1 VTEEER
7 NDKAKE
13 ALEHMQQAALQMI
26 AAARAVL
33 DIAEEMV
40 KDPAPLL
47 AAAAATAEAAAH
59 AGAHI
64 ADPSSRAGDH
74 SAGHEAHDEP
84 RVQHIRVS

>member
-1 VTEEER
+1 MTEEER
-7 NDKAKE
+7 NAKAKE

-47 AAAAATAEAAAH
+47 AAAAATAEAAA
-59 AGAHI
+59 ATGARI
-64 ADPSSRAGDH
+64 MDPSRVPAADEH
-74 SAGHEAHDEP
+74 PPEP

>member
-1 VTEEER
+1 MTEEER
-7 NDKAKE
+7 NEKAKV

-47 AAAAATAEAAAH
+47 AAAAATAEAAATTGARIMDPNRTPAEGGG
-59 AGAHI
+59 AG
-64 ADPSSRAGDH
+64 PMP
-74 SAGHEAHDEP
+74 EP

>member
-1 VTEEER
+1 MTEEER
-7 NDKAKE
+7 NEKAKL

-47 AAAAATAEAAAH
+47 AAVADTAEAAAT
-59 AGAHI
+59 AGARI
-64 ADPSSRAGDH
+64 VDPNRSSESGDMPTP
-74 SAGHEAHDEP
+74 EP

>member
-1 VTEEER
+1 
-7 NDKAKE
+7 
-13 ALEHMQQAALQMI
+13 MQQAALQMI

-40 KDPAPLL
+40 KDPAPML

-59 AGAHI
+59 AGARM
-64 ADPSSRAGDH
+64 ADPSSRTNADGDEAGVRP
-74 SAGHEAHDEP
+74 EP

>member
-1 VTEEER
+1 MTDQER
-7 NDKAKE
+7 GEKAKE
-13 ALEHMQQAALQMI
+13 AVEHLQEAALQMI

-47 AAAAATAEAAAH
+47 AAAAATAEAAAKT
-59 AGAHI
+59 GARI
-64 ADPSSRAGDH
+64 ADPSAGAREHDH
-74 SAGHEAHDEP
+74 DDPASEP

>member
-1 VTEEER
+1 MTDDER
-7 NDKAKE
+7 NEKAKQ

-40 KDPAPLL
+40 KDPAPLI
-47 AAAAATAEAAAH
+47 AAAAATAEAATA
-59 AGAHI
+59 AGARL
-64 ADPSSRAGDH
+64 ADP
-74 SAGHEAHDEP
+74 AGHANGADQGPMPEP

>member
-1 VTEEER
+1 MTEEER
-7 NDKAKE
+7 NEKARI

-40 KDPAPLL
+40 KDPAPLI
-47 AAAAATAEAAAH
+47 AAAAATAEAATA
-59 AGAHI
+59 AGARL
-64 ADPSSRAGDH
+64 ADPGRHANGSADH
-74 SAGHEAHDEP
+74 GPPSEP

>member
-7 NDKAKE
+7 NEKARV

-40 KDPAPLL
+40 KDPAPLI
-47 AAAAATAEAAAH
+47 AAAAATAEAAA
-59 AGAHI
+59 ATGARI
-64 ADPSSRAGDH
+64 VDPTRGADGGGPAP
-74 SAGHEAHDEP
+74 EP

>member
-1 VTEEER
+1 MTEDER
-7 NDKAKE
+7 NEKAKE

-40 KDPAPLL
+40 KDPAPLI
-47 AAAAATAEAAAH
+47 AAAAATAEAATA
-59 AGAHI
+59 AGARL
-64 ADPSSRAGDH
+64 ADPTGR
-74 SAGHEAHDEP
+74 GHDGESGPTSEP

>member
-7 NDKAKE
+7 NEKAKE

-47 AAAAATAEAAAH
+47 AAAAATAEAAA
-59 AGAHI
+59 ATGARI
-64 ADPSSRAGDH
+64 VDPNRSADDH
-74 SAGHEAHDEP
+74 GGMPAPEP

>member
-7 NDKAKE
+7 NEKAKV

-40 KDPAPLL
+40 KDPAPLI
-47 AAAAATAEAAAH
+47 AAVAATAEAAATT
-59 AGAHI
+59 GARFVDPNRAPA
-64 ADPSSRAGDH
+64 ADGDG
-74 SAGHEAHDEP
+74 AAPMPEP

>member
-7 NDKAKE
+7 NVKAKE
-13 ALEHMQQAALQMI
+13 ALEHMQAAALQMI

-33 DIAEEMV
+33 DLAEEMV

-47 AAAAATAEAAAH
+47 AAAAATAEAAAKT
-59 AGAHI
+59 GARI
-64 ADPSSRAGDH
+64 VDPSGAAPAAPATDS
-74 SAGHEAHDEP
+74 EP

>member
-1 VTEEER
+1 VTDER
-7 NDKAKE
+7 SEKAAE
-13 ALEHMQQAALQMI
+13 ALEHMQAAALQMI

-47 AAAAATAEAAAH
+47 AAAAATAEAAVKT
-59 AGAHI
+59 GARI
-64 ADPSSRAGDH
+64 VDPSSAPPGEP
-74 SAGHEAHDEP
+74 APAPEP

>member
-7 NDKAKE
+7 NEKAKE

-40 KDPAPLL
+40 KDPGPLL
-47 AAAAATAEAAAH
+47 AAVADTAEAAAT
-59 AGAHI
+59 AGARI
-64 ADPSSRAGDH
+64 VDPNRVPAADDH
-74 SAGHEAHDEP
+74 VPEP

>member
-1 VTEEER
+1 
-7 NDKAKE
+7 
-13 ALEHMQQAALQMI
+13 MQQAALQMI

-47 AAAAATAEAAAH
+47 AAAAATAEAAA
-59 AGAHI
+59 ATGARI
-64 ADPSSRAGDH
+64 VDPSRVPAAD
-74 SAGHEAHDEP
+74 EPMPEP

>member
-7 NDKAKE
+7 NEKAKE

-59 AGAHI
+59 VGARVV
-64 ADPSSRAGDH
+64 DPSRP
-74 SAGHEAHDEP
+74 HEAHEAPPEP

>member
-1 VTEEER
+1 MTEDER
-7 NDKAKE
+7 NERAKQ

-40 KDPAPLL
+40 KDPAPLI
-47 AAAAATAEAAAH
+47 AAAAATAEAATA
-59 AGAHI
+59 AGARLV
-64 ADPSSRAGDH
+64 DP
-74 SAGHEAHDEP
+74 AGHPNGNGEGEPPSEP